1 MGRALVTGGT
11 SGIGLAFVRALAAR
25 GDDVVIV
32 ARDETRLVKVAE
44 AARTQYK
51 VAVETISA
59 DLAVRAD
66 VDRIAARL
74 ADTVSPIDLCV
85 NNAGFGLHA
94 TLLDDDTTLQERAMT
109 VMGTDVLLLSNA
121 AARAMVARGS
131 GTIINVASA
140 SAWIYTGNYSAIK
153 RWVVSYTQAL
163 AIDLE
168 GTGVQATAVCPG
180 WVKTAFH
187 ERAGGEPPHIP
198 GWLWIKADDV
208 ATTALRDA
216 ARGKVVS
223 VPSLKWRLGLW
234 VAQHGPQSIP
244 VAVSRAVTGSRRGD
258 GSVYRVPSNKDT
270 SDAVGQARTSAGP
283 QANDSGTDKSG
294 QVA

>member
-1 MGRALVTGGT
+1 MGWALVTGGT
-11 SGIGLAFVRALAAR
+11 SGIGLAFVRALAAE
-25 GDDVVIV
+25 GHDLVIV
-32 ARDETRLVKVAE
+32 ARDEARLAKVAE

-51 VAVETISA
+51 VAVETVSA

-66 VDRIAARL
+66 VDRIASRL
-74 ADTVSPIDLCV
+74 DDTDSPIDLCV

-94 TLLDDDTTLQERAMT
+94 NLLDDDTALQERAMM

-168 GTGVQATAVCPG
+168 GTSVQATAVCPG

-187 ERAGGEPPHIP
+187 ERAGGERPHIP

-216 ARGKVVS
+216 ARGVVVS
-223 VPSLKWRLGLW
+223 VPSLKWRIGLW
-234 VAQHGPQSIP
+234 VAQHGPQSVP
-244 VAVSRAVTGSRRGD
+244 LAVSRAVTGSRRGE
-258 GSVYRVPSNKDT
+258 GGVSHVPPPVDKVTSET
-270 SDAVGQARTSAGP
+270 SDPASPTLSAADSPDDAPGSAV
-283 QANDSGTDKSG
+283 
-294 QVA
+294 